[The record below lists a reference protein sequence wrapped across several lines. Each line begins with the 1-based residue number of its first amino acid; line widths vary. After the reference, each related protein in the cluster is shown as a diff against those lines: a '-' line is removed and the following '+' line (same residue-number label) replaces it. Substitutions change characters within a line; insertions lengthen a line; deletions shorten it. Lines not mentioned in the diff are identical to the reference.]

1 MTIKKPLKID
11 CENETTEEIIDK
23 IAFSIEQHESFL
35 KVIPQKD
42 LKKENELNKKREF

>member
-11 CENETTEEIIDK
+11 YDKESTDEIINK
-23 IAFSIEQHESFL
+23 IANSIEQHETFL
-35 KVIPQKD
+35 KVIPQKE